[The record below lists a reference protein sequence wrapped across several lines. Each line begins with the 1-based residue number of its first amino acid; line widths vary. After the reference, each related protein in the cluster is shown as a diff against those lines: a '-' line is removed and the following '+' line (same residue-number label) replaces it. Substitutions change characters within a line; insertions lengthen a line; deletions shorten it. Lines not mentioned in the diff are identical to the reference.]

1 MLLSKILVFFRS
13 FATVCLLCAGRR
25 TTAGSCRWGTG
36 SWSSPAPSGWREPCW
51 YTIKALF
58 TGFRDR
64 FLLLLPVGTS
74 WYTIKAHLTGIT
86 VWDAGFEPMTSLSS
100 TFCTLSHHKI
110 VNSTMQHLDSNPW
123 PLHLH
128 AHSHHSNLLFYPI
141 ALQVVAYMCLQY
153 CTVHPPTL

>member
-13 FATVCLLCAGRR
+13 CATVCLLCAGRR

-58 TGFRDR
+58 TGFHDR
-64 FLLLLPVGTS
+64 SLLLLPVGNS

-86 VWDAGFEPMTSLSS
+86 AWDAGFEPVTSLYLLDTKLWTRPCNTWIWTHDRY
-100 TFCTLSHHKI
+100 TF
-110 VNSTMQHLDSNPW
+110 
-123 PLHLH
+123 LHRVTTVIY
-128 AHSHHSNLLFYPI
+128 LFYPI
-141 ALQVVAYMCLQY
+141 ALQLVADIFLQY